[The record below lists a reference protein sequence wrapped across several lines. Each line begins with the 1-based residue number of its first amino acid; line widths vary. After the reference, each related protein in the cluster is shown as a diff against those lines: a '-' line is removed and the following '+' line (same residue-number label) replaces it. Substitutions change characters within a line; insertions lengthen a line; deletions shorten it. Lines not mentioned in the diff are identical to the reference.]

1 VPSHD
6 RARIG
11 KAELLVERDR
21 TRVEMN
27 DAELDVV
34 DKGPF
39 GAVLG

>member
-1 VPSHD
+1 MPPHD
-6 RARIG
+6 LVRID

-27 DAELDVV
+27 DAELDIV